1 MTNAQ
6 TPTITSYWLQQGTQR
21 IEFAVTKFENA
32 SRLADT
38 VEIVQWNIGDTDNDW
53 ISTIEGSSEF
63 RVDGRV
69 YLAGYGYFYNL
80 ESGRDLW
87 KYLVEKGWSKPK

>member
-38 VEIVQWNIGDTDNDW
+38 VEIIQWNIGDTDNDW
-53 ISTIEGSSEF
+53 ISTTEGSSEF
-63 RVDGRV
+63 RVGGRV
-69 YLAGYGYFYNL
+69 YLTGYGYFYNL

>member
-1 MTNAQ
+1 MTNTQ
-6 TPTITSYWLQQGTQR
+6 TPTITSHWLQQGTQR

-32 SRLADT
+32 SRRADW
-38 VEIVQWNIGDTDNDW
+38 VEIVQWNMGDTDNDW

-69 YLAGYGYFYNL
+69 YLTGYGYFYNL